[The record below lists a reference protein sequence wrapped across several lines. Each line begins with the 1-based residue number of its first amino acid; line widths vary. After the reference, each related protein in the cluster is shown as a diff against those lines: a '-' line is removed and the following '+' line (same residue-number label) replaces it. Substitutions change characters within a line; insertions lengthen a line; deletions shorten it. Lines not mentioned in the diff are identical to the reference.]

1 MTLTQQWLYL
11 NLTRNNFYILF
22 LAKGIV
28 SFRQIIS
35 SRLYVRLKGIN
46 HSLAEHFEIPVNK
59 PNAERRQRR
68 GVLITARGV
77 TRLDGAR
84 GKKQVWHPHV
94 QTCGLLEANV
104 LHWSTCDIIRT
115 FQRPPQWFG
124 SLIVGRRQGN
134 CAPCTPVVAP
144 LITVRSDAPQQTIG
158 RSSNQRHTGN
168 LGGGHNFQFHRF
180 CATVSKTNRKVL
192 QGDDSATCPN
202 ISVGFSWNFLNLA
215 LIFPPPRRP
224 IALTQKLWQN
234 TSYLQFGGLNNWF
247 YAVIT
252 IFAQHLNICSS
263 KLGHDGAICPHLAVR
278 EAAVTDGCVVLILLL
293 QLKTRRQ
300 LTLVTRRQIWY
311 G

>member
-104 LHWSTCDIIRT
+104 LH
-115 FQRPPQWFG
+115 
-124 SLIVGRRQGN
+124 
-134 CAPCTPVVAP
+134 
-144 LITVRSDAPQQTIG
+144 
-158 RSSNQRHTGN
+158 
-168 LGGGHNFQFHRF
+168 
-180 CATVSKTNRKVL
+180 
-192 QGDDSATCPN
+192 
-202 ISVGFSWNFLNLA
+202 
-215 LIFPPPRRP
+215 
-224 IALTQKLWQN
+224 
-234 TSYLQFGGLNNWF
+234 
-247 YAVIT
+247 
-252 IFAQHLNICSS
+252 
-263 KLGHDGAICPHLAVR
+263 
-278 EAAVTDGCVVLILLL
+278 
-293 QLKTRRQ
+293 
-300 LTLVTRRQIWY
+300 
-311 G
+311 